1 MDFETRVNVTV
12 DEYLEMI
19 RLKTAVLIAS
29 SLKLG
34 ALLANAPDKDACL
47 FYEYGLNVGLAF
59 QLQDDWLDVYGD
71 PDVFGKKKGGDI
83 CANKKTF
90 LLLKAMEACD
100 PSNLE
105 ILNQWLLR
113 SEFDP
118 QEKIDAFIVIYDQT
132 GVSVA
137 AQNLMREYHDKA
149 LAALDEIN
157 LPSGEKNVLVLFA
170 GEVMKRIK

>member
-1 MDFETRVNVTV
+1 M
-12 DEYLEMI
+12 
-19 RLKTAVLIAS
+19 
-29 SLKLG
+29 
-34 ALLANAPDKDACL
+34 